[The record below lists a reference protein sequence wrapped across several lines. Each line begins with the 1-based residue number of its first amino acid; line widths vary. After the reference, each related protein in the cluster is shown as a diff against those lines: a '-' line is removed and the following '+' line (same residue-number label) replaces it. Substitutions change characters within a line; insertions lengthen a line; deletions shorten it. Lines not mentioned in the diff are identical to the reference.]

1 MNYLPRP
8 NTSAE
13 IKIFSE
19 MFSGHFRRCWTR
31 INIAR
36 RFRTPIQIYPDAER
50 SSIGK
55 RHHRGN
61 HVQHRRSGHQS
72 KDVQPGQSAKQRR
85 LRTSFVPRAHDDEW
99 RGWRFWRH
107 CDAYSNAGDAVDD
120 WSDDSNS
127 TFLASD
133 KVIFGFRHCI
143 DGPRLSIIIML
154 SIDEWI
160 GVIKSFLC
168 RTLCNQWLYIVNK
181 RLLYFTYI

>member
-72 KDVQPGQSAKQRR
+72 KDVQPGQCAKQRR

-99 RGWRFWRH
+99 RGWRFWRRRVFQ
-107 CDAYSNAGDAVDD
+107 CWRRCRRSAPPFASPRFCRSPGKPFSSRWSLFWPLIKPIEIVAY
-120 WSDDSNS
+120 
-127 TFLASD
+127 T
-133 KVIFGFRHCI
+133 
-143 DGPRLSIIIML
+143 
-154 SIDEWI
+154 
-160 GVIKSFLC
+160 
-168 RTLCNQWLYIVNK
+168 
-181 RLLYFTYI
+181 